1 MTDYWRADALLT
13 PEAMN
18 WPGIVAVADDGT
30 VTYAGASLP
39 AEAGSVHELP
49 DGCRIVPGF
58 IDIHTHGGTGITFG
72 RGEDFAADL
81 HTYSE
86 WVASTGVTG
95 FLCSIAA
102 PNTEALRQMV
112 RTYADAFEAGGF
124 PGAVPLGLHLE
135 GPYLNPEK
143 RGAFN
148 ETWLRGPLLD
158 EVEALID
165 AGRGWVRQMTLAPE
179 LPGAFEVAERL
190 GEAGIVAALGH
201 SDTDYAEA
209 ARALRG
215 PFVHVTHTFNAQRG
229 FHHRRPGVLGAVLA
243 SDGVTAELIA
253 DTVHVHPA
261 AMRVLLRCL
270 GPDRV
275 VLITDAMAGA
285 GLGEGH
291 YELTGHDVWVKD
303 GEARQAN
310 GTLAGSVATL
320 DLCVRNLVD
329 HVGVPLLDAVRMAT
343 TNPARVLATGDGRG
357 RMVKG
362 APGDMVVLD
371 EALRVMLT
379 LVQGRVVYRAPG
391 YTLKSSKT

>member
-1 MTDYWRADALLT
+1 MAKVWRADALLT
-13 PEAMN
+13 PSAMLS
-18 WPGIVAVADDGT
+18 PGIVVLGDDGT
-30 VTYAGASLP
+30 IAYAGASCP
-39 AEAGSVHELP
+39 DGVEAGAVRDLP
-49 DGCRIVPGF
+49 SGCRIVPGL

-72 RGEDFAADL
+72 RGADVVEDL
-81 HTYSE
+81 RTYSA

-95 FLCSIAA
+95 FLCSVAA
-102 PNTEALRQMV
+102 PDPQALRGMV
-112 RTYADAFEAGGF
+112 RTYAAAFEAGDF

-148 ETWLRGPLLD
+148 ASWLRGPLLD
-158 EVEALID
+158 EIEALID
-165 AGRGWVRQMTLAPE
+165 AGGGWIRQMTLAPE

-190 GEAGIVAALGH
+190 GSAGIVAALGH
-201 SDTDYAEA
+201 SNTDYAEA
-209 ARALRG
+209 SRALRG
-215 PFVHVTHTFNAQRG
+215 PFAHVTHTFNAQRG

-243 SDGVTAELIA
+243 SDGATAELIA
-253 DTVHVHPA
+253 DTVHVHPG

-303 GEARQAN
+303 GEARQEN

-320 DLCVRNLVD
+320 DLCVRNVVD

-343 TNPARVLATGDGRG
+343 VNPARVLSLEQQRG
-357 RMVKG
+357 RIAEG
-362 APGDMVVLD
+362 ASGDLVVLD
-371 EALRVMLT
+371 KALRVVRT
-379 LVQGRVVYRAPG
+379 VVEGRIVYEA
-391 YTLKSSKT
+391 SE